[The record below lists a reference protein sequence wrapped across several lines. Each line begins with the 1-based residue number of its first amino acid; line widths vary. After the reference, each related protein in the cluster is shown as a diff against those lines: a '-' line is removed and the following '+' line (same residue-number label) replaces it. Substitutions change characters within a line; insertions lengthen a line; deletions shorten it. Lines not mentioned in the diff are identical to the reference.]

1 MARPLR
7 VLFAGLTLPYPP
19 TNGHRLRTWA
29 MVQALADDGHRV
41 TLVAFAE
48 RGEALVDLGPLRAAC
63 AEVEL
68 VPTPLALN
76 GGGRD
81 ALKRVRALA
90 SPLPFGAWKFRSPEL
105 RGALER
111 QLARHDFDVLLC
123 DGVYNM
129 QNLPAHLAIPVLLN
143 KDDVAHVLIR
153 RYLALEPSAAR
164 RLYGALEARKV
175 ERWERAALQ
184 QAKAVL
190 ACSELDKALLR
201 ELAPTAQVVAVP
213 NVVDTDHYAP
223 RDGAE
228 PATVLFQGGMDW
240 QPNRDAVEF
249 FAAEILPWLR
259 RRVPAAR
266 FRVAGRSPA
275 ESFRRR
281 FAGIDGL
288 EFTGTVA
295 DMRDE
300 IAKATVCVVPLRI
313 GSGTRLKI
321 LEAGAMAKPMVSTGL
336 GAEGLE
342 LVDGEEIVLADEPRA
357 FADAVAALLH
367 DVAGRDELGRGA
379 RLRVEKQY
387 SLSVFK
393 TALRDAVTGSLR

>member
-1 MARPLR
+1 VARPLR

-19 TNGHRLRTWA
+19 TSGHRLRTWA
-29 MVQALADDGHRV
+29 MVQALVDEGHRV

-48 RGEALVDLGPLRAAC
+48 RGELQVDLGPLRAAC
-63 AEVEL
+63 VEVEL
-68 VPTPLALN
+68 VPTPLAL
-76 GGGRD
+76 GGGGHD
-81 ALKRVRALA
+81 VVKRVLALA

-105 RGALER
+105 TGALER
-111 QLARHDFDVLLC
+111 QLARHDFDVLIC
-123 DGVYNM
+123 DGVYNV
-129 QNLPAHLAIPVLLN
+129 QNLPKHLAVPVLLN

-153 RYLALEPSAAR
+153 RYLALEPSAVR
-164 RLYGALEARKV
+164 RLYGALEGRKV
-175 ERWERAALQ
+175 ERWERAALTR
-184 QAKAVL
+184 ARAVL
-190 ACSELDKALLR
+190 ACSELDRTLLR
-201 ELAPTAQVVAVP
+201 ELAPTASVVAVP

-275 ESFRRR
+275 EAFRRR
-281 FAGIDGL
+281 FADVAGL

-321 LEAGAMAKPMVSTGL
+321 LEAGAMAKPLVSTAL

-357 FADAVAALLH
+357 FADAVAALLE
-367 DVAGRDELGRGA
+367 DAARRDELGCAA

-387 SLSVFK
+387 SLAVVRA
-393 TALRDAVTGSLR
+393 ALRDAVTDSLR